1 MIADMLEGQRSV
13 AINEDHAEGVSNP
26 PPGRLS
32 LSLDEVCGLTGF
44 GMTSVRQAI
53 DADLLPAH
61 RLGKRVIV
69 KRADVDE
76 FLKKLPRGFAKK
88 IGG

>member
-1 MIADMLEGQRSV
+1 MKTTRKAYPI
-13 AINEDHAEGVSNP
+13 P

-32 LSLDEVCGLTGF
+32 RSLNEVCGLTGF

-53 DADLLPAH
+53 DAELLPAH
-61 RLGKRVIV
+61 RLGKRVIL

-76 FLKKLPRGFAKK
+76 FLRKLPRGFAKK
-88 IGG
+88 KSEGSAAKM